1 MRILIVTG
9 ACKEQVINGVV
20 RTLEQLKE
28 ELKKLG
34 HTVNFITP
42 VNFLTVPLPKYNDI
56 KIAINVWPKVGRM
69 IPVSYTH
76 LTLPTIGYV

>member
-42 VNFLTVPLPKYNDI
+42 VNLSLI
-56 KIAINVWPKVGRM
+56 HI
-69 IPVSYTH
+69 
-76 LTLPTIGYV
+76 